1 MLSDL
6 IQASSDGDLIKL
18 TQILAQA
25 SSLDIE
31 QKGASF
37 SPHIP
42 LLCPISPPHPT
53 IHPFLRALLSY
64 LPIAPKD
71 QDGVTPLIAAVKN
84 GHRDVVKAL
93 LDHGTPHI
101 PTPHFAPIEHVSPY
115 QVPTLPMRQLMA
127 SRSSTRQMPAL

>member
-1 MLSDL
+1 MRHT
-6 IQASSDGDLIKL
+6 SS
-18 TQILAQA
+18 
-25 SSLDIE
+25 
-31 QKGASF
+31 
-37 SPHIP
+37 
-42 LLCPISPPHPT
+42 SPPRPPSLLTSPSYPTLHPV
-53 IHPFLRALLSY
+53 LRAILSY
-64 LPIAPKD
+64 LPITPQD

-93 LDHGTPHI
+93 LDHGTPHM

>member
-6 IQASSDGDLIKL
+6 LQASLDGDLNKV
-18 TQILAQA
+18 TQILAQPSA
-25 SSLDIE
+25 SDFIE
-31 QKGASF
+31 QKGTFLLLLLS
-37 SPHIP
+37 SPA
-42 LLCPISPPHPT
+42 LLCAASLTHPAL
-53 IHPFLRALLSY
+53 HLVLRAFLSY

-101 PTPHFAPIEHVSPY
+101 C
-115 QVPTLPMRQLMA
+115 TLFI
-127 SRSSTRQMPAL
+127 